1 MSTRLRLL
9 LPVLFTVMAGCAT
22 PPPAAVH
29 TTNPASS
36 TLQGDATRPAQ
47 AHWLRTELYFS
58 VGLIDGGPGS
68 VSPQRWREFLDQEVT
83 SRFPDGFTAFDAYGQ
98 WRDHGAAQPERLA
111 TKVIVIL
118 HEDSKTNNANIE
130 AIRLAYKRITGD
142 LSVLRLSQPAD
153 VSF

>member
-1 MSTRLRLL
+1 MQRRLL
-9 LPVLFTVMAGCAT
+9 LAALFVAIAGCAS

-29 TTNPASS
+29 THDPASS
-36 TLQGDATRPAQ
+36 TLQGDASRPAQ
-47 AHWLRTELYFS
+47 AQWIRTELYFS
-58 VGLIDGGPGS
+58 VGTVDGKEGA
-68 VSPQRWREFLDQEVT
+68 VSPARWREFLDKEVT
-83 SRFPDGFTAFDAYGQ
+83 SRFPDGFTVFDAYGQ
-98 WRDHGAAQPERLA
+98 WRDHGAKEPERLS

-118 HEDSKTNNANIE
+118 HENNPQNATNIE

>member
-1 MSTRLRLL
+1 MQRRLL
-9 LPVLFTVMAGCAT
+9 LAALFVAIAGCAS

-29 TTNPASS
+29 THDPASS

-47 AHWLRTELYFS
+47 AQWIRTELYFS
-58 VGLIDGGPGS
+58 VGTVDGKEGA
-68 VSPQRWREFLDQEVT
+68 VSPARWREFLDKEVT
-83 SRFPDGFTAFDAYGQ
+83 SRFPDGFTVFDAYGQ
-98 WRDHGAAQPERLA
+98 WRDHGAKEPERLS

-118 HEDSKTNNANIE
+118 HENNPQNATNIE

>member
-1 MSTRLRLL
+1 MQRRLL
-9 LPVLFTVMAGCAT
+9 LAALFVAVAGCAS

-29 TTNPASS
+29 THDPASS

-47 AHWLRTELYFS
+47 AQWIRTELYFS
-58 VGLIDGGPGS
+58 VGTVDGKEGA
-68 VSPQRWREFLDQEVT
+68 VSPARWREFLDKEVT
-83 SRFPDGFTAFDAYGQ
+83 SRFPDGFTVLDAYGQ
-98 WRDHGAAQPERLA
+98 WRDHGAKEPERLS

-118 HEDSKTNNANIE
+118 HENSPKNAANIE

>member
-1 MSTRLRLL
+1 MQRRLL
-9 LPVLFTVMAGCAT
+9 LAAIFVAVAGCAS

-29 TTNPASS
+29 THDPASS

-47 AHWLRTELYFS
+47 AQWIRTELYFS
-58 VGLIDGGPGS
+58 VGTVDGKEGA
-68 VSPQRWREFLDQEVT
+68 VSPARWREFLDKEVT
-83 SRFPDGFTAFDAYGQ
+83 SRFPDGFTVFDAYGQ
-98 WRDHGAAQPERLA
+98 WRDHGAKEPERLS

-118 HEDSKTNNANIE
+118 HENNPQNAGNIE

>member
-1 MSTRLRLL
+1 MQRRLL
-9 LPVLFTVMAGCAT
+9 LAALFVTVAGCAS

-29 TTNPASS
+29 THDPASS

-47 AHWLRTELYFS
+47 AQWIRTELYFS
-58 VGLIDGGPGS
+58 VGTVNGKEGA
-68 VSPQRWREFLDQEVT
+68 VSPARWREFLDKEVT
-83 SRFPDGFTAFDAYGQ
+83 SRFPDGFTVFDAYGQ
-98 WRDHGAAQPERLA
+98 WRDHGAKEPERLS

-118 HEDSKTNNANIE
+118 HENNPQNAANIE

>member
-1 MSTRLRLL
+1 MQRRLL
-9 LPVLFTVMAGCAT
+9 LAALFVAVAGCAS

-29 TTNPASS
+29 THDPASS

-47 AHWLRTELYFS
+47 AQWIRTELYFS
-58 VGLIDGGPGS
+58 VGTVDGKEGA
-68 VSPQRWREFLDQEVT
+68 VSPARWREFLDTEVT
-83 SRFPDGFTAFDAYGQ
+83 SRFPDGFTVLDAYGQ
-98 WRDHGAAQPERLA
+98 WRDHGAKEPERLS

-118 HEDSKTNNANIE
+118 HENNPQNAANIE

>member
-1 MSTRLRLL
+1 MPQRLL
-9 LPVLFTVMAGCAT
+9 LAALFVAIAGCAS
-22 PPPAAVH
+22 PPAASIH

-47 AHWLRTELYFS
+47 AQWIRTELYFS
-58 VGLIDGGPGS
+58 VGSVDGKEGA
-68 VSPQRWREFLDQEVT
+68 VSPARWREFLDKEVT
-83 SRFPDGFTAFDAYGQ
+83 PRFPDGFTAFDAYGQ
-98 WRDHGAAQPERLA
+98 WRDHGAKEPERLS

-118 HEDSKTNNANIE
+118 HENSPKHSSDIE

-142 LSVLRLSQPAD
+142 LSVLRLSQPAE

>member
-1 MSTRLRLL
+1 MPQRLL
-9 LPVLFTVMAGCAT
+9 LAALFVAIAGCAS
-22 PPPAAVH
+22 PPAASVH

-47 AHWLRTELYFS
+47 AQWIRTELYFS
-58 VGLIDGGPGS
+58 VGSVDGREGA
-68 VSPQRWREFLDQEVT
+68 VSPARWREFLDKEVT
-83 SRFPDGFTAFDAYGQ
+83 PRFPDGFTAFDAYGQ
-98 WRDHGAAQPERLA
+98 WRDHGATEPERLS

-118 HEDSKTNNANIE
+118 HENSPKHSSDIE

-142 LSVLRLSQPAD
+142 LSVLRLSQPAE